1 MKATLPCHKPF
12 QMSLFSNELPEP
24 GKHVWKDGI
33 CVDCGMRKEKS
44 YVKVCDCGCKTP
56 ITKHTETTHH
66 GKLTFVFGHETLNL
80 FSDNKIVTY
89 KSKQKKHDDHNHHDK
104 KHTHKKHKKKK
115 HCRHDHR

>member
-12 QMSLFSNELPEP
+12 QMSLFSSELPEP
-24 GKHVWKDGI
+24 GKHVWKDGV

-56 ITKHTETTHH
+56 IKKHTETTQH

-89 KSKQKKHDDHNHHDK
+89 KSKRKKHDDHEEHRGR
-104 KHTHKKHKKKK
+104 KKHKKKK
-115 HCRHDHR
+115 RRKQDHC